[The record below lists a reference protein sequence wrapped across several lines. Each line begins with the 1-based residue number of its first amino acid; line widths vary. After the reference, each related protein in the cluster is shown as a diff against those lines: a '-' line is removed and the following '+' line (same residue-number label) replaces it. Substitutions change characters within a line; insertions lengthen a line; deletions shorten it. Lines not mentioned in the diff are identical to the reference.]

1 METESEG
8 LSRISDDEG
17 CCPSSVAFTEALM
30 EQIKGADVAA
40 MVELQR
46 DMLSRYEKTN
56 EMLINF
62 NMLSSTRFDAT
73 SQAFRSHT
81 LLLYDM
87 KKDLDAVFRRIR
99 SLKQRLSKMYP
110 EAFSACSDVYNVLE
124 DGEEEFK
131 QPNDDEKKEERDEND
146 SAEDNGG

>member
-8 LSRISDDEG
+8 GSRISDDEG
-17 CCPSSVAFTEALM
+17 CPSSVAFTEALM
-30 EQIKGADVAA
+30 GQIKGADVGA

-73 SQAFRSHT
+73 SQSFRNHT

-87 KKDLDAVFRRIR
+87 KKDLDVVFRRIR
-99 SLKQRLSKMYP
+99 ILKQRLGKLYP
-110 EAFSACSDVYNVLE
+110 DAFSACSDVYNVLE
-124 DGEEEFK
+124 DEEEEFEGQNSENSK
-131 QPNDDEKKEERDEND
+131 DEKDEND
-146 SAEDNGG
+146 SAEDNG

>member
-8 LSRISDDEG
+8 LSRISDDEES
-17 CCPSSVAFTEALM
+17 CPSSVAFTEALM
-30 EQIKGADVAA
+30 GQIKGADVGA

-62 NMLSSTRFDAT
+62 NMLSSSRFDAT
-73 SQAFRSHT
+73 SQAFRAHT

-87 KKDLDAVFRRIR
+87 KKDLDVVFRRIR
-99 SLKQRLSKMYP
+99 TLKQRLT
-110 EAFSACSDVYNVLE
+110 CSDVYNVLE
-124 DGEEEFK
+124 DEEEEFK
-131 QPNDDEKKEERDEND
+131 GQNNEETKEEKDEND
-146 SAEDNGG
+146 SAEDNG

>member
-8 LSRISDDEG
+8 LSRISDDEES
-17 CCPSSVAFTEALM
+17 CPSSVAFTEALM
-30 EQIKGADVAA
+30 GQIKGADVGA

-62 NMLSSTRFDAT
+62 NMLSSSRFDAT
-73 SQAFRSHT
+73 SQAFRAHT

-87 KKDLDAVFRRIR
+87 KKDLDVVFRRIR
-99 SLKQRLSKMYP
+99 TLKQRLSKLYP
-110 EAFSACSDVYNVLE
+110 DAFSACSDVYNVLE
-124 DGEEEFK
+124 DEEEEFK
-131 QPNDDEKKEERDEND
+131 GQNNEETKEEKDEND
-146 SAEDNGG
+146 SAEDNG

>member
-8 LSRISDDEG
+8 VSQISSEED
-17 CCPSSVAFTEALM
+17 CPSSVAFTEALM
-30 EQIKGADVAA
+30 GQIKGTDVAA

-62 NMLSSTRFDAT
+62 NILSSTRFDAT
-73 SQAFRSHT
+73 SQAFRAHT
-81 LLLYDM
+81 LLLYEM

-99 SLKQRLSKMYP
+99 ILKQRLGKLYP

-124 DGEEEFK
+124 DEEEEFREE
-131 QPNDDEKKEERDEND
+131 NRETTKEEKDEND
-146 SAEDNGG
+146 SAEDNG